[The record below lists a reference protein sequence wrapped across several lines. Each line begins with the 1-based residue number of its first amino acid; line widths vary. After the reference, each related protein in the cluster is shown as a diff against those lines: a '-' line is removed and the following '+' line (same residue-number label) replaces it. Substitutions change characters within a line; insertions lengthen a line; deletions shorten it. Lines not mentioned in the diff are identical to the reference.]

1 MFSYQCSQL
10 STPNSVIEVFHN
22 AKKFQEKQDTSSYV
36 AVVVLD
42 EVGLA
47 EDSPNL
53 PLKALHPLLEDGT
66 EGASSENRD
75 FSDKV
80 KWPLFILSSHGVS
93 SSERSAFIYS
103 SSIQIIAREKR
114 VAFIGISNWALDPAK
129 MNRGVM
135 VTRADPS
142 EEELVFS
149 AKGICSNKEDDPI
162 KKYLQGFFEDLAKAY
177 KRICKLQTRE
187 FFGLRDFYRYVYTL

>member
-10 STPNSVIEVFHN
+10 STPESVIEVFKT
-22 AKKFQEKQDTSSYV
+22 AKTFQRTKDTATYV
-36 AVVVLD
+36 PVVVLD

-66 EGASSENRD
+66 EGADEKIVDR
-75 FSDKV
+75 K
-80 KWPLFILSSHGVS
+80 
-93 SSERSAFIYS
+93 
-103 SSIQIIAREKR
+103 KR

-135 VTRADPS
+135 VTRGDPDVH
-142 EEELVFS
+142 ELELS
-149 AKGICSNKEDDPI
+149 ARGICSNKEDDPVR
-162 KKYLQGFFEDLAKAY
+162 KRLQPYFKHLAAAY
-177 KRICKLQTRE
+177 KAICKKQERE
-187 FFGLRDFYRYVYTL
+187 FFGLRDFYRYQ